1 MLLKVILN
9 VLKPSLNSLTLFA
22 VLTFICIGGVI
33 QTYAFIDN
41 VSGIPKPPLYDE
53 LSYFNLWFPWIL
65 FAFPLH
71 VIGGIFRLQGLMSL
85 FPEISEGFKLPVG
98 SIVYA
103 YIISSWTVFCWDK
116 WFKHSKYRNYLM
128 LPAFVLAILFNP
140 PFAITELS
148 LKELSFMVSGFIFTA
163 LVILIYTISIHGFLK
178 ALPLIQVKTKNTKQY
193 EVFNLNG

>member
-9 VLKPSLNSLTLFA
+9 VLKPSPNSLTLFA
-22 VLTFICIGGVI
+22 ALTFICIGGVI

-53 LSYFNLWFPWIL
+53 LSYFNLWFPWVL
-65 FAFPLH
+65 FVFPLH
-71 VIGGIFRLQGLMSL
+71 VIGGIF
-85 FPEISEGFKLPVG
+85 
-98 SIVYA
+98 
-103 YIISSWTVFCWDK
+103 
-116 WFKHSKYRNYLM
+116 
-128 LPAFVLAILFNP
+128 
-140 PFAITELS
+140 TELS

>member
-1 MLLKVILN
+1 MLLKAILN
-9 VLKPSLNSLTLFA
+9 VLKPNLNSLALFG

-41 VSGIPKPPLYDE
+41 VPRISKPPLYDE

-128 LPAFVLAILFNP
+128 LPAFVLAVLFNP

-178 ALPLIQVKTKNTKQY
+178 ALPLIQVKTKNTKTI
-193 EVFNLNG
+193 